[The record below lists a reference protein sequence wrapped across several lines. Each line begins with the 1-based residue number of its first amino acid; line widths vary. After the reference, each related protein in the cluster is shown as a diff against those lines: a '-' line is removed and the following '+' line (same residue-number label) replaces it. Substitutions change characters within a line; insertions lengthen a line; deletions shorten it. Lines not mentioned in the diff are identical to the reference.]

1 MINKILLIIGIILT
15 IVPYLILLITYISN
29 RKKTNITT
37 SDNIIKILKNDNKIS
52 FIESKDSFFSYY
64 NIKRKIIKLSKET
77 YDSNTYFHV
86 ALSSLLVGYSLI
98 NNNIINYLSYI
109 INKLR
114 IISIMP
120 IISIILSIYASNI
133 ADSKIALIIIIIIAI
148 IQYILNAL
156 TEIAVNNVKKNNTKI
171 NNILDTFLLTTK
183 IYFIATLVQIL
194 RLVIIIIKI

>member
-1 MINKILLIIGIILT
+1 
-15 IVPYLILLITYISN
+15 
-29 RKKTNITT
+29 
-37 SDNIIKILKNDNKIS
+37 
-52 FIESKDSFFSYY
+52 
-64 NIKRKIIKLSKET
+64 
-77 YDSNTYFHV
+77 
-86 ALSSLLVGYSLI
+86 
-98 NNNIINYLSYI
+98 
-109 INKLR
+109 
-114 IISIMP
+114 MP

-148 IQYILNAL
+148 IQYVLNAL